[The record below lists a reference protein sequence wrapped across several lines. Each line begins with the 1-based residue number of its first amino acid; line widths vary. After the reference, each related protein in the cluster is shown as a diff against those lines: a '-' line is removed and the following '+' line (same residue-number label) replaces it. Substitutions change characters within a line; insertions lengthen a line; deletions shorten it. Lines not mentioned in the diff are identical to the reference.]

1 MDSTD
6 LADLGKTVGINLSP
20 KEMGSRFNRYS
31 KTGMAERSGYCY
43 RLTELAMRPSRPSSG
58 NGTDHAVTSSLM
70 IEFVHGSMSTP
81 VGILK
86 SRGKK
91 AAAPAA

>member
-1 MDSTD
+1 LSAPYRRLVQEIIAKGNPLMDSTD

-43 RLTELAMRPSRPSSG
+43 RLTCDHPAHQAAMGQTMR
-58 NGTDHAVTSSLM
+58 
-70 IEFVHGSMSTP
+70 
-81 VGILK
+81 
-86 SRGKK
+86 
-91 AAAPAA
+91 